1 MLRRILRMT
10 FTGVLLLGLSGEIRP
25 ASLTLS
31 PVRIELSAARPYA
44 VLRITN
50 SAAEPVTLHA
60 RAFRWSFDEHDD
72 VLTTTDDLILNPP
85 MATLPPKGVQVV
97 RIGLRT
103 PNQTTGELTY
113 RVIVEEVPAQKREAV
128 GSEISI
134 ILKLSIPV
142 FAAPRQGATPRLEWS
157 ARHTD
162 TGQLVVE
169 AVNRGLAHIQ
179 IRKLL
184 ISSSEDRT
192 RSEKFEGAVYL
203 LPSQRRQWTLKE
215 IHSGSVRNLVVEAL
229 TDAPNMRQKFTLD
242 LN

>member
-1 MLRRILRMT
+1 MLKRISRVV
-10 FTGVLLLGLSGEIRP
+10 FTGLLLLGFSSETRP
-25 ASLTLS
+25 ASLILS

-72 VLTTTDDLILNPP
+72 VLTTTNDLILNPP
-85 MATLPPKGVQVV
+85 MATLAPKAVQVV

-113 RVIVEEVPAQKREAV
+113 RVIVEEVPTQKREAV
-128 GSEISI
+128 GSEIST
-134 ILKLSIPV
+134 ILKLSLPV
-142 FAAPRQGATPRLEWS
+142 FAAPRRPATPRLEWN
-157 ARHTD
+157 ARRTD
-162 TGQLVVE
+162 AGQLVVE
-169 AVNRGLAHIQ
+169 AVNTGLAHIQ

-184 ISSSEDRT
+184 VSSSEDRT
-192 RSEKFEGAVYL
+192 RSDTFEGAVYL

-215 IHSGSVRNLVVEAL
+215 TQPGSVRNLVVEAL